1 MVTNEECPQ
10 RKSPRADWLAY
21 NEGRYF
27 VTVCTR
33 DHRHCFGKIENG
45 VMTMTKV
52 GMYLDN
58 ELKNATSR
66 HPHIEIV
73 QYVVMPNHFHAII
86 NIVGTRRAVS
96 VENTT
101 DGNVG
106 TLRAAS
112 VNNDCNDDNA
122 DTARRVR
129 ENTTDGN
136 VGTLRAASETNNCIH
151 TDAARYVPTQ
161 KGYQRSMLSTFIGSL
176 KSAVTKYAHECGIPF
191 AWQPRY
197 HDHAIRDWKDNN
209 NISQYIEN
217 NVMNWE
223 KDCFY

>member
-1 MVTNEECPQ
+1 MATNEECPQ

-52 GMYLDN
+52 GRYLDN

-112 VNNDCNDDNA
+112 ENNDCNDDNA
-122 DTARRVR
+122 DTARRVPTIEER
-129 ENTTDGN
+129 LTKGI
-136 VGTLRAASETNNCIH
+136 GIH
-151 TDAARYVPTQ
+151 RLPL
-161 KGYQRSMLSTFIGSL
+161 LSTFIGSL

>member
-1 MVTNEECPQ
+1 MATNEECPQ

-33 DHRHCFGKIENG
+33 DHRHCFGEIENG

-73 QYVVMPNHFHAII
+73 QHVVMPNHFHAII

-112 VNNDCNDDNA
+112 ENNDCNDDNA
-122 DTARRVR
+122 DTARRVPTIEER
-129 ENTTDGN
+129 LTKGI
-136 VGTLRAASETNNCIH
+136 GIH
-151 TDAARYVPTQ
+151 RLPL
-161 KGYQRSMLSTFIGSL
+161 LSTFIGSL

>member
-1 MVTNEECPQ
+1 MATNEECPQ

-52 GMYLDN
+52 GRYLDE
-58 ELKNATSR
+58 ELKNATSHQPYIR
-66 HPHIEIV
+66 VLQH
-73 QYVVMPNHFHAII
+73 VVMPNHFHAIVEVDSDDA
-86 NIVGTRRAVS
+86 N
-96 VENTT
+96 VENT
-101 DGNVG
+101 
-106 TLRAAS
+106 
-112 VNNDCNDDNA
+112 DNA
-122 DTARRVR
+122 DASCKCRDAINCVR
-129 ENTTDGN
+129 
-136 VGTLRAASETNNCIH
+136 ETNNEQ
-151 TDAARYVPTQ
+151 TDAMYCVPTS
-161 KGYQRSMLSTFIGSL
+161 KGYKRPLLSLYIGFL
-176 KSAVTKYAHECGIPF
+176 KAAVTRYAHANGIPF

>member
-1 MVTNEECPQ
+1 MATNEECPQ

-45 VMTMTKV
+45 VMTMTTV
-52 GMYLDN
+52 GRYLDE
-58 ELKNATSR
+58 ELKNATSHQSYIR
-66 HPHIEIV
+66 VLQH
-73 QYVVMPNHFHAII
+73 VVMPNHFHAI
-86 NIVGTRRAVS
+86 
-96 VENTT
+96 VEV
-101 DGNVG
+101 DSG
-106 TLRAAS
+106 
-112 VNNDCNDDNA
+112 DCRDA
-122 DTARRVR
+122 ARRVR
-129 ENTTDGN
+129 ENVDNANGNN
-136 VGTLRAASETNNCIH
+136 VGTQHDASVDNTDIADASCKCRDAINCVRETYNEQ
-151 TDAARYVPTQ
+151 TDAMYCVPTS
-161 KGYQRSMLSTFIGSL
+161 KGYKRPLLSLYIGFL
-176 KSAVTKYAHECGIPF
+176 KAAVTRYAHANGIPF

>member
-1 MVTNEECPQ
+1 MATNEECPQ

-52 GMYLDN
+52 GRCLDE
-58 ELKNATSR
+58 ELKNATSHQSYIR
-66 HPHIEIV
+66 VLQH
-73 QYVVMPNHFHAII
+73 VVMPNHFHAI
-86 NIVGTRRAVS
+86 
-96 VENTT
+96 VEV
-101 DGNVG
+101 DSG
-106 TLRAAS
+106 
-112 VNNDCNDDNA
+112 DCRDA
-122 DTARRVR
+122 ARRVR
-129 ENTTDGN
+129 ENVDNANGNN
-136 VGTLRAASETNNCIH
+136 VGTQHDASVESVDNA
-151 TDAARYVPTQ
+151 DASCRVPTK
-161 KGYQRSMLSTFIGSL
+161 KGYKLPKLSFFIGSL